1 MARSSS
7 PALPALGLWASK
19 RRRGTVVSTV
29 VVETTGGSVQRRAR
43 LQATLIR
50 YSVLIRDAK
59 LGGPMSST
67 WLLNRTFV
75 GYFYAVVGPSIYTP
89 GSRQGG
95 VSIYPERCTQCRW
108 RMLNGRVSKAWPYLV
123 KSALLPIPCET
134 PNVYPGVERSLPKN
148 KNKRNGRVLILGMTK
163 QRGSRNPSIQSPSP
177 PVLRTVVCKF
187 GRGE

>member
-1 MARSSS
+1 MT
-7 PALPALGLWASK
+7 
-19 RRRGTVVSTV
+19 TVVSTV

-123 KSALLPIPCET
+123 KSALLRYLVKHPTYILEWKGA
-134 PNVYPGVERSLPKN
+134 YREIKIKEMGV
-148 KNKRNGRVLILGMTK
+148 
-163 QRGSRNPSIQSPSP
+163 
-177 PVLRTVVCKF
+177 F
-187 GRGE
+187 